1 MNRPLRSAFVCLL
14 RERRSCHCIDALV
27 RRGGGLFVLA
37 VLSFVAGWLLPDP
50 ATFRAYLRDA
60 QGSCFRIAWVTR
72 ITTGES
78 PDSGPILL
86 LQTEWTGNGQ
96 RSGPGDEDPCTAS
109 EVLLSLPPLTESVYR
124 RQDSLLVPRNES
136 RNRPPLRLPIPSEL
150 CVPPTGGTCPKR
162 NLGAT

>member
-1 MNRPLRSAFVCLL
+1 MNRHLISTLYGWFVRACTVLP
-14 RERRSCHCIDALV
+14 RIFPSV
-27 RRGGGLFVLA
+27 FRGGALFVVGALFF
-37 VLSFVAGWLLPDP
+37 LAGWLLPDP
-50 ATFRAYLRDA
+50 FPHER
-60 QGSCFRIAWVTR
+60 CFRVAWVAR
-72 ITTGES
+72 ITPGEAGE
-78 PDSGPILL
+78 PGPILL
-86 LQTEWTGNGQ
+86 IQTEWTGNGQ

-150 CVPPTGGTCPKR
+150 CVPPAGGTCPKR